1 MKMYACQ
8 YFPSPVGVLRL
19 IADEQ
24 YLIGVVWQQE
34 RIHRLSQLNFTE
46 VPYHPILAQTQ
57 QQLTEYFQQQRQV
70 FDLPLFALGTD
81 FQLDVWQA
89 LSTIPYAQTR
99 SYQEIATQ
107 IGRPK
112 AVRAVGLANGQ
123 NPHAIIVPCH
133 RVIGKN
139 GALVG
144 FGGGLEHKITL
155 LQIEATAKQS

>member
-1 MKMYACQ
+1 MKTYAYQ
-8 YFPSPVGVLRL
+8 DFPSPVGVLRL

-24 YLIGVVWQQE
+24 HLIGVVWQQE
-34 RIHRLSQLNFTE
+34 NIRRLSQLTLCE
-46 VPYHPILAQTQ
+46 VQQHPILAQTQ
-57 QQLTEYFQQQRQV
+57 QQLSEYFQQQRQN
-70 FDLPLFALGTD
+70 FDLPLLALGTD

-89 LSTIPYAQTR
+89 LSCIPYAQTC
-99 SYQEIATQ
+99 SYQDIATQ

-123 NPHAIIVPCH
+123 NPHAIVVPCH

-155 LQIEATAKQS
+155 LQIEATANR

>member
-1 MKMYACQ
+1 MKTYACQ

-24 YLIGVVWQQE
+24 YLLGVVWQQE
-34 RIHRLSQLNFTE
+34 QIHRLSQLQLTE
-46 VPYHPILAQTQ
+46 VTHHPILAQTQ

-70 FDLPLFALGTD
+70 FDLPLFTSGTD

-139 GALVG
+139 GTLVG

-155 LQIEATAKQS
+155 LQIEATAQQS